1 MRIFF
6 ILLAIFNPSALLS
19 QSAEKL
25 LENGIVRASMP
36 FENEEYVGFRLLIE
50 YNKELHVCYFKV
62 LSDYH
67 ELQTCEK
74 LIE

>member
-6 ILLAIFNPSALLS
+6 LLLAIFNPSVLLS
-19 QSAEKL
+19 QSAERL

-36 FENEEYVGFRLLIE
+36 FENAEYVGFRLLIE
-50 YNKELHVCYFKV
+50 YNKELYVCYFKV

>member
-1 MRIFF
+1 MWILFL
-6 ILLAIFNPSALLS
+6 LLAIFSPSALLS
-19 QSAEKL
+19 QTAEKL
-25 LENGIVRASMP
+25 LENGMVRASMP

-50 YNKELHVCYFKV
+50 YKKEFHVCYFKV
-62 LSDYH
+62 LPDSQ

>member
-1 MRIFF
+1 
-6 ILLAIFNPSALLS
+6 
-19 QSAEKL
+19 
-25 LENGIVRASMP
+25 MP